1 MTWWITPALLII
13 GLLIFFLYIFRGE
26 KKIVVLFLND
36 YEWRWGGGF
45 ITMSCEIRFC
55 YGIPRGF
62 RIHDF
67 TQINSYGEPSY
78 GAFKSHLAP
87 TMFFRDANYSLFP
100 EDNFQRLT
108 HFYTKSLHT
117 HPPSWWF
124 QIPFSFLEKVLPKH
138 TNITIEGRKIEGV
151 SLFRTF
157 TDLVG
162 DNHLPPTKRK
172 EILKRV
178 IPKLIL
184 SLLHPY
190 YLTRGIILSICALKN
205 SEILMWKT
213 RVKTQK
219 PSCYIGLCEN
229 NLKGRKTNRFLTGE
243 THYVLHIKGEWN
255 DILTGEG
262 YIDIQRSSFADDQFP
277 YSGAYRCTFWV
288 EASSHF
294 QILWGTGLFHEIN
307 SFDTLSHRISFAFK
321 IPKHTLIKIIRQL
334 NAPEG
339 YHSRVSVYTDA
350 FHLLPKTPLSIQHD
364 HWHHQSYW
372 SRENIEFTLSIY
384 KDHTPIR
391 MAYRYV
397 LDQHTIEIRFQKPII
412 PEKENFKIF
421 SHEKTWALE
430 NVSQSSDKRSIFIRT
445 LEPMPFYE
453 SKQSNKVVSMRIE
466 NIRDVQG
473 NKYYGKEPREMW
485 IPWRNT
491 V

>member
-1 MTWWITPALLII
+1 MAWRIIPTLLII
-13 GLLIFFLYIFRGE
+13 GLLIFFLYIFRRE

-45 ITMSCEIRFC
+45 ITMSCEIHFR

-67 TQINSYGEPSY
+67 TQINSYGEPSS
-78 GAFKSHLAP
+78 GAFKTHLAP

-124 QIPFSFLEKVLPKH
+124 QIPFSFLERVLPKH
-138 TNITIEGRKIEGV
+138 THISIEGRKVEGA

-178 IPKLIL
+178 IPKITL

-190 YLTRGIILSICALKN
+190 YLIRAIILSISALKS

-213 RVKTQK
+213 WVKKQK

-229 NLKGRKTNRFLTGE
+229 NLKGRKINRFLTGE
-243 THYVLHIKGEWN
+243 THYVLHIKREWN
-255 DILTGEG
+255 NILTGEG

-277 YSGAYRCTFWV
+277 YSGSYKCSFGV

-294 QILWGTGLFHEIN
+294 QILWGTELFHEMN
-307 SFDTLSHRISFAFK
+307 SFDVFSHRIPFVFK
-321 IPKHTLIKIIRQL
+321 IPKSALLKVIRQL
-334 NAPEG
+334 NTPEG
-339 YHSRVSVYTDA
+339 YYSRVSIYTDA
-350 FHLLPKTPLSIQHD
+350 FHLLPKTSLNIQHD

-372 SRENIEFTLSIY
+372 SRENIEFILNAH

-391 MAYRYV
+391 MAYRYI
-397 LDQHTIEIRFQKPII
+397 LDPYTVEIRFQKPIN
-412 PEKENFKIF
+412 PKKESFEIF
-421 SHEKTWALE
+421 SNEKAWTIE
-430 NVSQSSDKRSIFIRT
+430 CIGQSSDQRSIFIST

-453 SKQSNKVVSMRIE
+453 NKHANNVLTIRIK
-466 NIRDVQG
+466 NISDIQG
-473 NKYYGKEPREMW
+473 KKYYEKESREMW
-485 IPWRNT
+485 LPWRDAK
-491 V
+491 